1 MNNGAFTPFG
11 ATVLVGTSEVQVSS
25 GPRNTGPTAY
35 RIRNVS
41 STAQYISWAP
51 AAPLGGAAPSIS
63 VAAPTAGVPSANT
76 LGLLANS
83 VEVVGGLP
91 PNAYFKADAAGAF
104 EVTPG
109 EGL

>member
-11 ATVLVGTSEVQVSS
+11 PTVLVGTSEVQVQST
-25 GPRNTGPTAY
+25 RNTEPTAY
-35 RIRNVS
+35 RIRNTS
-41 STAQYISWAP
+41 GSAQYLAWAYAP
-51 AAPLGGAAPSIS
+51 PGGGSPTIAAP
-63 VAAPTAGVPSANT
+63 AAPTAGVPAPNT
-76 LGLLANS
+76 LGFLPNS

-91 PNAYFKADAAGAF
+91 ANAFFRASAAGAF